1 MNQLS
6 FADTEFTSKRRKTRK
21 ELFLSRMDELIPWQ
35 QLEDQIE
42 PFYPKAGN
50 GRRPYPLSTML
61 RIHFMQNWYN
71 MGDPAMEDALYEI
84 TSMRLFAG
92 LSLEGAIP
100 DRTTIMNFRHLLEKI
115 SLDVSTLK
123 KSTNGYQIQASTSKK
138 APSLTRRLLKP
149 LARPKIKPNHVTQ
162 KCIRPRKEINGS
174 LG

>member
-1 MNQLS
+1 MVVAPILCLPCCV
-6 FADTEFTSKRRKTRK
+6 FILCRTCTTW
-21 ELFLSRMDELIPWQ
+21 LCWHSR
-35 QLEDQIE
+35 
-42 PFYPKAGN
+42 A
-50 GRRPYPLSTML
+50 
-61 RIHFMQNWYN
+61 
-71 MGDPAMEDALYEI
+71 PAMEDALYEI

-100 DRTTIMNFRHLLEKI
+100 YHTTIMNFRHLLEKI

-149 LARPKIKPNHVTQ
+149 LARPKIKPNNVIQ